1 MSEEPAGD
9 IPYASVSEAMHTLA
23 LEQAQNTVWEQQQED
38 WEADSSMIT
47 YYEDAYRMIGKAS

>member
-1 MSEEPAGD
+1 
-9 IPYASVSEAMHTLA
+9 MHTLA

-47 YYEDAYRMIGKAS
+47 SYEDAYRMIGMAS